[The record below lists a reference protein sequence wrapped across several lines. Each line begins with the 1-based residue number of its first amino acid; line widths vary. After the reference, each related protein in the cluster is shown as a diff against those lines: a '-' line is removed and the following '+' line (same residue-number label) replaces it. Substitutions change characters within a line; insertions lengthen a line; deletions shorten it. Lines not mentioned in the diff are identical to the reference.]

1 MEQIH
6 PRTAAGTDTETRNYG
21 LCFPMVLYIME
32 TKNTYRNGRS
42 EETMNKKEIAEIK
55 KQFTQDKCAITRICG
70 CYVDGEKNK
79 KTELKEAF
87 LSLPEEE
94 MFKYFN
100 IFRKALSGSIGRNLL
115 NMEFPLETEEP
126 GGTQDFLMQL
136 RTSALKDE
144 NLLEEFYDKVIENY
158 YSVENYLILLI
169 HGVYDV
175 PGKAA
180 DGAEMFDASDE
191 VYEHILCCIC
201 PVTLTKPGLAYDE
214 ISNSFKTRVL
224 DRVVDMPDIGFL
236 FPAFNDRSADIHSL
250 LYYAAKPEELRF
262 DFVEPVL
269 GCEVP
274 MSAGGQKETFQTI
287 VEETLGDECE
297 YEVVKNIHEKL
308 NEMIEEKKDEPEPV
322 VLDKAEVKRLLE
334 YSGVEEEQLSS
345 FDEKYVAAAGENVQ
359 FMASNLANTRQFEIK
374 TPDVIVRVSP
384 DRTDLVQTKMIDGR
398 KCLVIELNDQVE
410 VNGIQVRMPGQA

>member
-1 MEQIH
+1 
-6 PRTAAGTDTETRNYG
+6 
-21 LCFPMVLYIME
+21 
-32 TKNTYRNGRS
+32 
-42 EETMNKKEIAEIK
+42 MNKKEISEIK
-55 KQFTQDKCAITRICG
+55 KQFTQSKCAITRICG

-100 IFRKALSGSIGRNLL
+100 IFRKTLSGTIGKNLL

-126 GGTQDFLMQL
+126 GGTQHFLMRL
-136 RTSALKDE
+136 KASALKDDYI
-144 NLLEEFYDKVIENY
+144 LEEFYDKVIENY

-169 HGVYDV
+169 HAVYDV
-175 PGKAA
+175 PGKAE
-180 DGAEMFDASDE
+180 DGEEMFDASDE

-201 PVTLTKPGLAYDE
+201 PVTLSKPGLAYDE
-214 ISNSFKTRVL
+214 ESNSFRTRIL

-250 LYYAAKPEELRF
+250 LYYASKAEELRF

-274 MSAGGQKETFQTI
+274 MSAGGQKETFQML
-287 VEETLGDECE
+287 VEETLGADCE
-297 YEVVKNIHEKL
+297 YEVVKTIHEKL
-308 NEMIEEKKDEPEPV
+308 NEMIEEKKEEPDPV
-322 VLDKAEVKRLLE
+322 VLDKAEVKRLFE
-334 YSGVEEEQLSS
+334 YSGVEEEKLTD
-345 FDEKYVAAAGENVQ
+345 FDQMYQAAAGEKTQFVATNV
-359 FMASNLANTRQFEIK
+359 ANTRQFEIK
-374 TPDVIVRVSP
+374 TPDVIIKVSP
-384 DRTDLVQTKMIDGR
+384 ERTDLVETRVINGR

-410 VNGIQVRMPGQA
+410 VNGIRVRMPGEDEEEAEE